1 MKQKVMRKETARE
14 AGEAAG
20 KEIQGGL
27 TDSVL
32 LKETSE
38 SKPSFH

>member
-1 MKQKVMRKETARE
+1 MRKERVRE

-27 TDSVL
+27 TASLL